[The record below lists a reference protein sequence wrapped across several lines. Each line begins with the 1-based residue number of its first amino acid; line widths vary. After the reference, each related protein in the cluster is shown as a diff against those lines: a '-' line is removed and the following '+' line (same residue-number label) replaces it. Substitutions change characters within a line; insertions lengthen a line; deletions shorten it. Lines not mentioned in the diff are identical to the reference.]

1 MKATWIR
8 NALAILI
15 TLVGSTAWN
24 SKAVAAD
31 LSGGSANQSPLP
43 KKQMEAILQ
52 VQATVDNNV
61 LDFEISRD
69 DIDEVEAPL
78 DVDFT
83 PAFELSGDSFFQPLD
98 NGQAFLNGDIPLQ
111 QEEVNPFIS
120 QLLSHGIIFQ
130 AFHQHTPTNPQIW
143 FVHFRAEGNAID
155 LANGLKAAL
164 SVTSI
169 PFPQTLPSHPH
180 TPLDPARLKTILHA
194 DSISVG
200 DEGVVTAWIYRKDK
214 ITIDGIVVNPQANI
228 STNVE
233 FKPMDDS
240 GSQAAVVPDFSMT
253 SEETVPV
260 ISLMLNQLGWYQ
272 GCLYNQE
279 TNETPQLYFDHMVK
293 TGDAYQLAAEIRQ
306 GLDLTNSD

>member
-1 MKATWIR
+1 MTRAAAAVRDGQLGFQTKENIMKPCSTKYLLALLVTLLGGTAGSSK
-8 NALAILI
+8 ALALDISA
-15 TLVGSTAWN
+15 GDGN
-24 SKAVAAD
+24 S
-31 LSGGSANQSPLP
+31 SPLP

-52 VQATVDNNV
+52 VQGTVDNNV

-83 PAFELSGDSFFQPLD
+83 SAFELNGDSFFQPLD
-98 NGQAFLNGDIPLQ
+98 NGQAFLNGDVPLK

-130 AFHQHTPTNPQIW
+130 AFHQHTPTKPQIW

-169 PFPQTLPSHPH
+169 PFPQTLPGHPH
-180 TPLDPARLKTILHA
+180 TPLDPVRIKNILHA
-194 DSISVG
+194 DSVSVG

-228 STNVE
+228 SANVE

-240 GSQAAVVPDFSMT
+240 SSQAAVVPDFSMT
-253 SEETVPV
+253 SEETVP
-260 ISLMLNQLGWYQ
+260 L
-272 GCLYNQE
+272 
-279 TNETPQLYFDHMVK
+279 H
-293 TGDAYQLAAEIRQ
+293 
-306 GLDLTNSD
+306 